1 MTDTKLIAREP
12 TEKMVRAA
20 ANAYLTCMSGDVAS
34 DMRMALIAAFDA
46 APGYCYRSPAA
57 PAPAPSEPT
66 LRQRYAMAAMQG
78 LLASD
83 AGTVPSEET
92 DGLPW
97 SDWRNL
103 KYTGER
109 AFAIADAMIAAEG
122 ER

>member
-12 TEKMVRAA
+12 TEKMVQAA
-20 ANAYLTCMSGDVAS
+20 ANAYLTCMSADVAS

-46 APGYCYRSPAA
+46 APDLA

-78 LLASD
+78 IVRDSGGWTIRSIHEIAR
-83 AGTVPSEET
+83 ECFK
-92 DGLPW
+92 W
-97 SDWRNL
+97 
-103 KYTGER
+103 
-109 AFAIADAMIAAEG
+109 ADAMIAAEG